1 MQMIEADK
9 LQFSEFN
16 KKKWATKA
24 YGKVKQARVK
34 TREQPDT
41 NKQIQQGAGTNPK
54 SNKQAKR
61 SKCRYG
67 RRKQKKARLEAHV
80 T

>member
-54 SNKQAKR
+54 SNKQAK
-61 SKCRYG
+61 G
-67 RRKQKKARLEAHV
+67 RNAGMAGENRKKPD
-80 T
+80 